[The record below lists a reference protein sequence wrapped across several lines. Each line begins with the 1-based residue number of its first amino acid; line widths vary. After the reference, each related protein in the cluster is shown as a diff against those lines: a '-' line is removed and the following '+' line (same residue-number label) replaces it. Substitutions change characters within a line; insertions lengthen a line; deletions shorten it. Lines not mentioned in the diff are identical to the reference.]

1 MSKGL
6 KILIVED
13 EQIVAEDI
21 RHSLLNMGYSVSG
34 IAGSGREALRQMKNS
49 VPDLVLMDI
58 ILRGR
63 MNGIETAEKIRAQY
77 DIPFIYLTA
86 HADLD
91 TLNKAKVTEPFGYVL
106 KPLDNRELQSAIEM
120 AVYRHRMEMSIKE
133 RESWFSTTLRSIG
146 DGVIASDR
154 KGHVTFLNP
163 VAQKLTGRDKKDAVG
178 KPLSRVFHILDL
190 ETRKKIKNPIGCI
203 LNEQM
208 SQNSDG
214 HSILIAQDK
223 QEIPIESTFSPIKN
237 DRGDII
243 GTVVV
248 FHDIID
254 RLSAEQTSR
263 LTEEALRESE
273 ERYRSLFEES
283 RDSIYITTRRG
294 NFVIANQSTMELF
307 GFSKEEMFKLNLRE
321 LYVNPEDWRQFK
333 RDIEEKGSVRDYEVK
348 LKNKNGEER
357 DCLLTSSVRL
367 TQAGKILGYQGIIR
381 DITERKRA
389 EEEKEKIQAQL
400 LQAQKMEAVGI
411 LAGGIAHDFN
421 NILTVIQ
428 GNSDLC
434 LLKIDE
440 SNELYTEMKEIQVA
454 AMRAAD
460 LTSQLLLFS
469 QKKPMR
475 FESVQMNQIIEGL
488 LKMLHRLIGEDIWIS
503 TDLEPNL
510 WTVRADRGTMEQSI
524 MNLAVNARDAM
535 PNGGRL
541 KIKSE
546 NVVLD
551 KHAAQKMTEA
561 RPGRFVCL
569 TIADT
574 GMGMDNETIQH
585 IFEPFFST
593 KGTRK
598 GTGLGLSVVYGI
610 VVQHSG
616 WIHVIS
622 KPEKGSAFQ
631 IFLPGI
637 NANIQKS
644 HKESIS
650 LKELYGDGSRILVVE
665 DEKGV
670 KEYTTSAL
678 REHGYEVLSAESAK
692 EAEAIFKRE
701 DGRFD
706 MVLSDVVLADITGLE
721 LVDNLLSKKRGL
733 KVLMC
738 SGYTGEKSQW
748 VDIQKRGFRFMQK
761 PYTLADLLRV
771 VKEVLNG
778 NKA

>member
-1 MSKGL
+1 MSKDL
-6 KILIVED
+6 KILVVED

-34 IAGSGREALRQMKNS
+34 IAGSGREALRQIKKS

-63 MNGIETAEKIRAQY
+63 MNGIETAEKIRAHY
-77 DIPFIYLTA
+77 DIPLIYLTA
-86 HADLD
+86 YADLD
-91 TLNKAKVTEPFGYVL
+91 TLNRAKLTEPLGYIL

-146 DGVIASDR
+146 DGVIASDT
-154 KGHVTFLNP
+154 KGHVTFMNP
-163 VAQKLTGRDKKDAVG
+163 VAQKLTGWDQNDAIG
-178 KPLSRVFHILDL
+178 KSLSRVFHILDR
-190 ETRKKIKNPIGCI
+190 ESRKKIKDPIVYI
-203 LNEQM
+203 LDEQK
-208 SQNSDG
+208 NLTVDD

-243 GTVVV
+243 GAVVV
-248 FHDIID
+248 FRDIVD
-254 RLSAEQTSR
+254 RLSAEQTSK

-283 RDSIYITTRRG
+283 RDSIYITTRKG

-307 GFSKEEMFKLNLRE
+307 GFSREEMFKLNLRE

-348 LKNKNGEER
+348 LKNKSGEEL

-367 TQAGKILGYQGIIR
+367 TQTGKILGYQGIIR

-434 LLKIDE
+434 MLKINE
-440 SNELYTEMKEIQVA
+440 SNELYVEMKEIQVA

-475 FESVQMNQIIEGL
+475 FESIQMNQIVESL

-510 WTVRADRGTMEQSI
+510 WTVRADRGTMEQII
-524 MNLAVNARDAM
+524 MNLAINARDAM

-546 NVVLD
+546 NIVLD
-551 KHAAQKMTEA
+551 KQAAQKMTEA
-561 RPGRFVCL
+561 RPGRFICL
-569 TIADT
+569 TISDT

-616 WIHVIS
+616 WIHVTS
-622 KPEKGSAFQ
+622 KPGKGSAFQ
-631 IFLPGI
+631 IYIPGI
-637 NANIQKS
+637 DAKIQKS
-644 HKESIS
+644 RKESVS
-650 LKELYGDGSRILVVE
+650 LKEFYGDGSRILVVE

-678 REHGYEVLSAESAK
+678 REHGYEVISAESAR
-692 EAEAIFKRE
+692 EAEAIFERE
-701 DGRFD
+701 EGHFD

-721 LVDNLLSKKRGL
+721 LVDNLLSKNRGL
-733 KVLMC
+733 KILLC

-748 VDIQKRGFRFMQK
+748 IDIQKRGFRFMQK
-761 PYTLADLLRV
+761 PYTLVDLLRV

-778 NKA
+778 K